1 MTERRIFINR
11 SIKID
16 STNDTL
22 RARSGASYANLELDH
37 GTYYLTGTTDLMQ
50 DEIKAKFTAQFG
62 VALTGAIGANFLAHF
77 AAEGDGTTYQNAP
90 TVRLTF
96 LSGTQFQL
104 LFADAATTFDGKLIG
119 FNSSTAYAYSAFGN
133 CDPITTWIGDQ
144 APSAEAYGAFTQ
156 EVDQHA
162 AKDGT
167 VYTFKRG
174 DQHERHS
181 FDFNFTLPERTVID
195 RKHSGVNESQN
206 RTYENFLKANSGQKM
221 RIHKATILSATEKTL
236 TNYET
241 ADKEYQLGATQWI
254 FNAESLASFSP
265 SRFSAG
271 LELYGFSAGFRKAV

>member
-16 STNDTL
+16 STNNTL
-22 RARSGASYANLELDH
+22 RARSGATFANMTLTS
-37 GTYYLTGTTDLMQ
+37 GTYYLTGTTDLIQ
-50 DEIKAKFTAQFG
+50 DEIKAQFLATFG
-62 VALTGAIGANFLAHF
+62 VALTGAAGANFLAHF
-77 AAEGDGTTYQNAP
+77 AAEGDGTTYDDTP

-96 LSGTQFQL
+96 ASGTQFQL
-104 LFADAATTFDGKLIG
+104 LFSDAATTFDGKLIG
-119 FNSSTAYAYSAFGN
+119 FSSSTVNAFIANGN
-133 CDPITTWIGDQ
+133 CDPVTTWIGDQ

-156 EVDQHA
+156 EIDQHT

-181 FDFNFTLPERTVID
+181 FDFNFTLPERTVTD
-195 RKHSGVNESQN
+195 RKHSGVDESQN
-206 RTYENFLKANSGQKM
+206 RTYENFLKVNSGQKM
-221 RIHKATILSATEKTL
+221 RIHKATILSATDKTL

-241 ADKEYQLGATQWI
+241 ASNAYQLGGAEWI